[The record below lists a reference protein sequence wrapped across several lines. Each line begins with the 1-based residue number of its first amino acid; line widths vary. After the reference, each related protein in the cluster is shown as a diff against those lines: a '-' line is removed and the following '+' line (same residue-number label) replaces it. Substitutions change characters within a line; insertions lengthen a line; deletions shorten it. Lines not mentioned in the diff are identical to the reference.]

1 MIEVIKDNETK
12 INMKTSKVDKTYF
25 IFVRANKPD
34 KTKKNIEIKWN
45 NVSDPSLYEKIVVKK
60 ERPKNKL
67 INLFIRAKQTLIFN
81 SINKD

>member
-34 KTKKNIEIKWN
+34 KTKKNIEIK
-45 NVSDPSLYEKIVVKK
+45 
-60 ERPKNKL
+60 
-67 INLFIRAKQTLIFN
+67 
-81 SINKD
+81 